1 MIQIHHETLY
11 SYSRPVFLS
20 PQIFRLK
27 PSAHHCA
34 TIKDYKLLLEPGIH
48 ELHWIQDAFGNSIAR
63 AIFPDLVNYLKVDVS
78 FCIEPV
84 DFDPFSFYLDIEAS
98 NYPFEYNLQTRKA
111 LCAYFDRENPGP
123 LLTSFIKSSSAEKTP
138 ITQFLVAINN
148 RIFNEIRYTQR
159 DEPGIQ
165 TCEETLS
172 GKLGSCRDT
181 AWLLVQVLRHLKL
194 ASRFVSGYLVET
206 GAEIAERVSLHA
218 WAEVFLPGAGWIGL
232 DPTSGLLTGMSHIP
246 LACSSIPESAAP
258 VSGMV
263 GECESTISFQGSIRR
278 I

>member
-34 TIKDYKLLLEPGIH
+34 TIKDYNLSLEPGLH
-48 ELHWIQDAFGNSIAR
+48 ELNWIQDAYGNSIAR
-63 AIFPDLVNYLKVDVS
+63 AIFPNLVNYMKVDVS
-78 FCIEPV
+78 FSIEPV

-98 NYPFEYNLQTRKA
+98 NYPFEYDLETRKA
-111 LCAYFDRENPGP
+111 LCPYFDQEIPGV
-123 LLTSFIKSSSAEKTP
+123 LLSNFINGLNKVNIP
-138 ITQFLVAINN
+138 ITQFLVALNN
-148 RIFNEIRYTQR
+148 RLFNEIRYTER

-165 TCEETLS
+165 SCEQTLS
-172 GKLGSCRDT
+172 SSLGSCRDT
-181 AWLLVQVLRHLKL
+181 AWLLVQVLRHLNL

-206 GAEIAERVSLHA
+206 GNEITDRVSLHA

-232 DPTSGLLTGMSHIP
+232 DPTSGLLAGMSHVP
-246 LACSSIPESAAP
+246 LACSSIPQSAAP

-263 GECESTISFQGSIRR
+263 GECESTISFNGTIRR
-278 I
+278 L